1 MSGGRRVLI
10 VDDDG
15 GIRSFLSLL
24 LHSEGFRIATAEDGA
39 EGLVRALADPP
50 DAILLDLDMPVLDG
64 REFLRAWRQQPE
76 EHASPVLAMS
86 ACAERPRAGDLGADA
101 FLPQPFEADRLLREL
116 GALLRP
122 RGGALSALPQ
132 RRGYG

>member
-1 MSGGRRVLI
+1 MIDGKRVLI

-39 EGLVRALADPP
+39 EGLAKALADPP

-64 REFLRAWRQQPE
+64 REFLRTWRQQPE
-76 EHASPVLAMS
+76 GHASPVLAMS
-86 ACAERPRAGDLGADA
+86 ACAEPPRAGDLGADA
-101 FLPQPFEADRLLREL
+101 FLPKPFEADRLLREL
-116 GALLRP
+116 GGLLRH
-122 RGGALSALPQ
+122 GGGELSALPQ
-132 RRGYG
+132 RRGHG